1 MAVRIIPAQP
11 RVEGTSALQ
20 QEGALRVAAYARVST
35 ELEEQES
42 SYEAQCTHYE
52 NYITNHEGWTLAGIY
67 ADEGLSATS
76 TKKREQFNKMI
87 ADCEAGLVDMVITKS
102 ISRFARN
109 TLDCLQNVR
118 KLKALGIPVIFEKEN
133 IDSMGASGELFLT
146 IMASL
151 AQQESASISQNTRM
165 GWQYNFQQGKPMLVQ
180 SRFLGYTKK
189 RGDMKLTIV
198 PEEADIVRSIFR
210 MYLEGYSAG
219 DIILTLEEKKIPTPG
234 GKEHWL
240 HSTINSMLQ
249 NEKFMGDLLLQK
261 SYVADF
267 LTKRREKN
275 DGVFPQYYVENA
287 HDPVVPKEVF
297 YRVQGEFE
305 RRREGSTINDR
316 KYALSGK
323 IYCADCDEKYSRCAG
338 TEKYPDAVWRCRKK
352 RCGKTVKE
360 DDLKKAVITAFNR
373 TPECREELIRMQER
387 LQWGQMDRIS
397 EEIAAVD
404 MRKIELENAI
414 SDYAS
419 TGTLDSR
426 MIFLYGD
433 GTEDVEAAIEGI
445 RVEMENLACMK
456 MDLLTQKGELAM
468 REAQIHSLLRL
479 TEAIEKRETPSSQ
492 EEEAARPDP
501 SCTTLEDFYQRT
513 DDIDVKGR
521 IRKYDKRLVRRFIER
536 VEVKPESLVICFK
549 AGVSVEV
556 AG

>member
-1 MAVRIIPAQP
+1 M
-11 RVEGTSALQ
+11 L
-20 QEGALRVAAYARVST
+20 
-35 ELEEQES
+35 
-42 SYEAQCTHYE
+42 
-52 NYITNHEGWTLAGIY
+52 
-67 ADEGLSATS
+67 
-76 TKKREQFNKMI
+76 
-87 ADCEAGLVDMVITKS
+87 
-102 ISRFARN
+102 
-109 TLDCLQNVR
+109 
-118 KLKALGIPVIFEKEN
+118 
-133 IDSMGASGELFLT
+133 LT

-151 AQQESASISQNTRM
+151 AQQESQSMSQNIRL
-165 GWQYNFQQGKPMLVQ
+165 GYQYRFQAGKVQ
-180 SRFLGYTKK
+180 VNYNRFLGYTKDED
-189 RGDMKLTIV
+189 GQLVIV
-198 PEEADIVRSIFR
+198 PEEAAVVKRIFR
-210 MYLEGYSAG
+210 EYLEGASLLEICKG
-219 DIILTLEEKKIPTPG
+219 LETDGILTGAHMKRWRPETVHK
-234 GKEHWL
+234 
-240 HSTINSMLQ
+240 MLQ
-249 NEKFMGDLLLQK
+249 NEKYMGDALLQK
-261 SYVADF
+261 TYTVDF
-267 LTKRREKN
+267 LTKKKVVN
-275 DGVFPQYYVENA
+275 DGIAPQYYVENA

-305 RRREGSTINDR
+305 RRREGTTINDR
-316 KYALSGK
+316 KYALSCK
-323 IYCADCDEKYSRCAG
+323 IYCADCGEKYSRCAG

-352 RCGKTVKE
+352 RCGRTVKE

-456 MDLLTQKGELAM
+456 MELLTQKGELAM
-468 REAQIHSLLRL
+468 REAKIHSLLRL

-492 EEEAARPDP
+492 EEEAAQPDP

>member
-180 SRFLGYTKK
+180 SRFLGYTKQ

-219 DIILTLEEKKIPTPG
+219 DIILALEEKKIPTPG
-234 GKEHWL
+234 GKVHWL
-240 HSTINSMLQ
+240 HSTVNSMLQ

-261 SYVADF
+261 SYVVDF

-297 YRVQGEFE
+297 YRVQGEIDRE
-305 RRREGSTINDR
+305 RPCSTNTVNDR
-316 KYALSGK
+316 KYPFSGK
-323 IYCADCDEKYSRCAG
+323 VISPEGDRFRRYNASERQPESM
-338 TEKYPDAVWRCRKK
+338 WRCICRGY
-352 RCGKTVKE
+352 RGVLE
-360 DDLKKAVITAFNR
+360 VDLENAVVTAINR
-373 TPECREELIRMQER
+373 LPEFREELARMQER
-387 LQWGQMDRIS
+387 LKWGQMDRVS

-404 MRKIELENAI
+404 ERKAELDSAI
-414 SDYAS
+414 SGYAES
-419 TGTLDSR
+419 GALDSR

-433 GTEDVEAAIEGI
+433 GSEDVEAAIEGI
-445 RVEMENLACMK
+445 RVEQENLACLK
-456 MDLLTQKGELAM
+456 TDLLTQKGELAVK
-468 REAQIHSLLRL
+468 EAQIHSLLRL
-479 TEAIEKRETPSSQ
+479 TDAIEGRRVEKEPA
-492 EEEAARPDP
+492 EEKDP
-501 SCTTLEDFYQRT
+501 ACYTLEDFYERT
-513 DDIDVKGR
+513 DGIELTGR
-521 IRKYDKRLVRRFIER
+521 VREFDGGLVRRFVEA
-536 VEVKPESLVICFK
+536 VEVRPESLVVRFK
-549 AGVSVEV
+549 AGVNVEIE
-556 AG
+556 G

>member
-1 MAVRIIPAQP
+1 
-11 RVEGTSALQ
+11 
-20 QEGALRVAAYARVST
+20 
-35 ELEEQES
+35 
-42 SYEAQCTHYE
+42 
-52 NYITNHEGWTLAGIY
+52 
-67 ADEGLSATS
+67 
-76 TKKREQFNKMI
+76 MI

-118 KLKALGIPVIFEKEN
+118 KLKALGIPIIFEKEN

-180 SRFLGYTKK
+180 SRFLGYTKQ
-189 RGDMKLTIV
+189 RGDMRLTIV
-198 PEEADIVRSIFR
+198 PEEADIVRSIYR
-210 MYLEGYSAG
+210 MYLEGYNAG
-219 DIILTLEEKKIPTPG
+219 DIILALEEKKTKTPG

-240 HSTINSMLQ
+240 HSTVNSMLQ
-249 NEKFMGDLLLQK
+249 NEKYMGDLLLQK

-267 LTKRREKN
+267 LTKRRKKN

-305 RRREGSTINDR
+305 RRREGTTINDR

-323 IYCADCDEKYSRCAG
+323 IYCADSGEKYSRCAG

-352 RCGKTVKE
+352 HCGRTVKE

-373 TPECREELIRMQER
+373 TPELREELIRMQER
-387 LQWGQMDRIS
+387 LQWGQMDRLS

-404 MRKIELENAI
+404 ARKAELENTI
-414 SDYAS
+414 SEYAS
-419 TGTLDSR
+419 SGVLDKH
-426 MIFLYGD
+426 MIYLYGD
-433 GTEDVEAAIEGI
+433 GTENVEAAIEGI
-445 RVEMENLACMK
+445 RMEMENLACMK
-456 MDLLTQKGELAM
+456 MELLTQKGELAM

-479 TEAIEKRETPSSQ
+479 TEAIEKRETASNQ
-492 EEEAARPDP
+492 NAEEEARPDP
-501 SCTTLEDFYQRT
+501 SCTTLEDFYRRT
-513 DDIDVKGR
+513 DDIYVRGR
-521 IRKYDKRLVRRFIER
+521 IRKYDKQLVRRFIER
-536 VEVKPESLVICFK
+536 VEVKPESLVIYFK